1 MRWVTRDHLH
11 LDRVACPW
19 LIRRF
24 IDHDAEFI
32 FVEWGRED
40 SRPEDAIPFAIPD
53 VELGVADGKE
63 STFDKIMSKYRLN
76 DPALIF
82 MARVLGSGIH
92 RSLHKGMADEY
103 QVPLLEGIGLE
114 SISQGMM
121 LTTDG
126 DLDNL
131 DKSMSIYDALYAYCS
146 VHVAKS
152 DDLSIA
158 DKSIWDMGTLMKPK
172 IKEALC
178 GKVDLFRIS
187 SE

>member
-1 MRWVTRDHLH
+1 MH

-32 FVEWGRED
+32 FVQWGQED
-40 SRPEDAIPFAIPD
+40 SRPGDAIPFAIPG
-53 VELGVADGKE
+53 VELGVADGEE
-63 STFDKIMSKYRLN
+63 STFDKIMRKYRLN
-76 DPALIF
+76 DRSLAF

-103 QVPLLEGIGLE
+103 QVPLLDGIGLE

-131 DKSMSIYDALYAYCS
+131 DKSMAIYDALYAYCS
-146 VHVAKS
+146 VQVAKS

-158 DKSIWDMGTLMKPK
+158 TKSIWDISTLIKPK
-172 IKEALC
+172 IKEILSR
-178 GKVDLFRIS
+178 KVEASRIS
-187 SE
+187 AD